1 MQLTPSNLHD
11 LAARLRA
18 TRKAQGLSR
27 LEAAAVC
34 GVSASFVRDAEA
46 TPHTCSLGHLVK
58 LASGLGLSMAVDGLV
73 TLSVGN
79 DVIRPIDQASPSSE
93 RGTR

>member
-1 MQLTPSNLHD
+1 MQLTPTNLTE
-11 LAARLRA
+11 LAARLKA

-46 TPHTCSLGHLVK
+46 TPHTCSLGHLVR
-58 LASGLGLSMAVDGLV
+58 LANGLGLSMAVDGLNE
-73 TLSVGN
+73 TAVGG
-79 DVIRPIDQASPSSE
+79 E
-93 RGTR
+93 